1 MRRLFG
7 KRFESGSKTHSEENE
22 MENGSNP
29 DPYLIVKK
37 NNLDNGSN
45 PDPNTRCEGI
55 IWKTVQIRIQTQS
68 EK

>member
-7 KRFESGSKTHSEENE
+7 KRFESGSIPHSEENE

-37 NNLDNGSN
+37 NNLDNGLNPDPNTQWENNVDNGSN
-45 PDPNTRCEGI
+45 PDPNSFE
-55 IWKTVQIRIQTQS
+55 
-68 EK
+68 